1 MEGMYFEIVKNCGGT
16 LLRPNLPREKEIDS
30 KLLLKSIAPSGCSY
44 LRILEELPS
53 MLDPSDKQLE
63 VSVFASDQQKSKAIQ
78 PSDVPIAKED
88 LVIDLTQRTPLGAP
102 CVNNS
107 PYSTDENAGSSFTG
121 K

>member
-1 MEGMYFEIVKNCGGT
+1 
-16 LLRPNLPREKEIDS
+16 
-30 KLLLKSIAPSGCSY
+30 
-44 LRILEELPS
+44 

-78 PSDVPIAKED
+78 PSDVPIARED
-88 LVIDLTQRTPLGAP
+88 LVIDLTHRTPLGAS

-121 K
+121 NNKHSQLDPFDINVIISDSKAQGLTDPSEVHVKISSENDFNW